1 MNAPVSSSD
10 STTTVDDLRQLVR
23 QFVDERDWKKFHSP
37 KNLSMALT
45 IEAGELMEHFQWI
58 TPEESRDRNQEQR
71 VAIGEELADVMCYL
85 LAIANEM
92 NIDVTSTLNRKM
104 ELNRKKYPVEEIKGR
119 FGHDDPNSVEA

>member
-1 MNAPVSSSD
+1 MNAPVISND

-92 NIDVTSTLNRKM
+92 NIDVASTLNRKM
-104 ELNRKKYPVEEIKGR
+104 ELNRKKYPVEEFKGR
-119 FGHDDPNSVEA
+119 FGHDDPNSVEV